1 MKRTWMFCLML
12 LVGIGQFVQAQTK
25 ISGRVYDE
33 KSGAPLAGAGLQ
45 LVYNKFSTVTNN
57 QGEFSLQINT
67 PDTLILS
74 HVGYKTLRIL
84 VDSSNK
90 TLQIGLA
97 LRMGDI
103 EEVVINTGYYEIE
116 RGRTTGS
123 FAHVGSELLHRPIG
137 TNIMERLE
145 GLVPG
150 LQFVTPNGKLPQDV
164 RVRGLS
170 TIESDETPLII
181 LDNFPYEGSLD
192 DIDPNTIESVTVL
205 RDAASAAIWGARAG
219 NGVIVLK
226 TRQINVQDR
235 LNVSFQANHSYT
247 QKPDLYYSPQWL
259 PSPVVMGIEEERYRL
274 GHYTFAADQ
283 VNPYYV
289 ELMRARD
296 LGQLTESAF
305 QMEKAILERTDVRR
319 EALKYL
325 YQTASHAQYSL
336 NVSGGTSR
344 YGYALG
350 AGFTKGQGELIG
362 DENSRKQFS
371 VKNQFRP
378 FSFMQIGLSMAYS
391 SQQSQND
398 AVGLADFTLPLYG
411 LSPYQRIVNEE
422 GKPFHAQKDISLEY
436 ASKAEDNGLL
446 DWFYRPLDERE
457 LTKHEALS
465 EQLRFDG
472 DVNFNILKGL
482 NLKLAYQYAAAST
495 ESTTHRYKDSYY
507 VRHLVNQFTQPNG
520 SQVIPHNGVLAR
532 GFQSRSGSHQGR
544 VQVNYQVDFG
554 DGHVLSA
561 LAGSDIRE
569 AIQQRYPGSILY
581 NYHDEYLVGSNQYN
595 FQQLYDI
602 LPSGRKRIPL
612 ASGLSS
618 YHTNRDLSYFS
629 NFSYRYQKK
638 YVLTGSLRW
647 DASNLFG
654 VKINQKGV
662 PLWSVGS
669 SWDIAQEGFFTL
681 GDFLSTLRLRTTY
694 GYTGNVNKA
703 VTHHPTIRNAVN
715 TSTGLPV
722 AALVNIGNPSLSWER
737 VKTWNAAVEWQSR
750 NQMFAGSVERYFK
763 KGMDLIGDALMDP
776 TTGISGSYKINY
788 ASIDSYGWD
797 AELTFKPFSGPF
809 QWYAT
814 LFSSWVDNKVT
825 HFYTQDFPGNGTYY
839 LVGTPPYRVG
849 DSKDILY
856 SVPWNGLSPLDGFP
870 VIMMNGQ
877 ASSEYRK
884 YFIEYLDHAN
894 MTVSG
899 VKIPRNY
906 GSFQSRVSW
915 KGLEMGFLVGWKLG
929 HVFRRASM
937 APLGEYRNNYH
948 LDYQKRWEKPG
959 DERYT
964 IVPAYMHPS
973 DENNDTGMMA
983 SMYRYFD
990 ALVESGDHIRL
1001 QEVNLSY
1008 GLPTSVSSKAGIRKI
1023 TLGLNARNL
1032 GVLWQAGP
1040 SGLDPDFPNSEYPL
1054 PRTFTISMN
1063 LQF

>member
-1 MKRTWMFCLML
+1 MKRTWIFCLML
-12 LVGIGQFVQAQTK
+12 LVSIGQFVQAQTK

-45 LVYNKFSTVTNN
+45 LVYNKFSTVTNG
-57 QGEFSLQINT
+57 QGEFSLQINS

-74 HVGYKTLRIL
+74 HVGYETVRML
-84 VDSSNK
+84 VDSSHK

-97 LRMGDI
+97 LRMGDL

-274 GHYTFAADQ
+274 GHYTFADDQ

-305 QMEKAILERTDVRR
+305 QMEKAILEHTDVRR
-319 EALKYL
+319 EALEYL

-362 DENSRKQFS
+362 NENLRKQFS

-378 FSFMQIGLSMAYS
+378 FSFMQVGLSMAYS

-422 GKPFHAQKDISLEY
+422 GKPFHVQKDISLEY

-482 NLKLAYQYAAAST
+482 NLKLAYQYAAGST

-520 SQVIPHNGVLAR
+520 SKIIPYNGILTR
-532 GFQSRSGSHQGR
+532 GFQSRSGSSQGR
-544 VQVNYQVDFG
+544 IIVNYHEAFG
-554 DGHVLSA
+554 GNHIISA
-561 LAGSDIRE
+561 LAGGDIRD
-569 AIQQRYPGSILY
+569 AGIRHLPGTILY
-581 NYHDEYLVGSNQYN
+581 NFHDEYLTGTNQFNY
-595 FQQLYDI
+595 QQFYDV
-602 LPSGRKRIPL
+602 LPAGRARIPQ
-612 ASGLSS
+612 ASILS
-618 YHTNRDLSYFS
+618 TKKLNRDLSYYG
-629 NFSYRYQKK
+629 NASYRYKQR
-638 YVLTGSLRW
+638 YVITASARW
-647 DASNLFG
+647 DGSNLFG
-654 VKINQKGV
+654 VKANQKGV
-662 PLWSVGS
+662 PLWSLGG
-669 SWDIAQEGFFTL
+669 SWDMAKEEFFPFGNGISL
-681 GDFLSTLRLRTTY
+681 LRLRGTY
-694 GYTGNVNKA
+694 GYTGNVNKS
-703 VTHHPTIRNAVN
+703 VTHHPTIRHSINN
-715 TSTGLPV
+715 STGLPMASIQTV
-722 AALVNIGNPSLSWER
+722 GNPSLTWEK
-737 VKTWNAAVEWQSR
+737 VKTTNIAMEWQSK
-750 NQMFAGSVERYFK
+750 NQKISGSVERYIK
-763 KGMDLIGDALMDP
+763 KGIDLIGDMLMDP
-776 TTGISGSYKINY
+776 TTGVNENYKINY
-788 ASIDSYGWD
+788 ASINSYGWD
-797 AELTFKPFSGPF
+797 TELTFRPFSGTF

-814 LFSSWVDNKVT
+814 IFSSWVDNKVT
-825 HFYTQDFPGNGTYY
+825 HFYHKDPPPAGSSY
-839 LVGTPPYRVG
+839 LGGTPPFRKG
-849 DSKDILY
+849 DSRDIMY
-856 SVPWNGLSPLDGFP
+856 SVPWYGLSAQNGYP
-870 VIMMNGQ
+870 VHMMNGEETT
-877 ASSEYRK
+877 EYSK
-884 YFIEYLDHAN
+884 YRFEYLDRDNLNVA
-894 MTVSG
+894 G
-899 VKIPRNY
+899 VKVPRNY
-906 GSFQSRVSW
+906 GTFRNRITWNGLEFGFLMSW
-915 KGLEMGFLVGWKLG
+915 KTG
-929 HVFRRASM
+929 HVYRRASIG
-937 APLGEYRNNYH
+937 PFNEYQNVYH
-948 LDYQKRWEKPG
+948 QDYLKRWTEPG
-959 DERYT
+959 DELRT
-964 IVPAYMHPS
+964 IVPAKIDLDQMDLNTSALSTLYHYS
-973 DENNDTGMMA
+973 
-983 SMYRYFD
+983 D
-990 ALVESGDHIRL
+990 ALIEKGDNLRL

-1008 GLPTSVSSKAGIRKI
+1008 QFSNQILSNIGIR
-1023 TLGLNARNL
+1023 TLTMTTTARNL
-1032 GVLWQAGP
+1032 GVIWQA
-1040 SGLDPDFPNSEYPL
+1040 SNASLDPDFPFADYPFPITGSL
-1054 PRTFTISMN
+1054 S
-1063 LQF
+1063 LSQ